1 MRRVHTIVWGVL
13 LAFGAFVI
21 HESLDHNYYGSDFGP
36 GPGFFSF
43 WLGILLMVLSLVQIV
58 MTYRR
63 PGEPLPDGFIPNR
76 EGVKRMLSIMGA
88 LVASLLV
95 MKTLGFS
102 LTMMVF
108 CVFLLR
114 MLGPSILVADP
125 DPRRLASFGTVYLFG
140 LLQVTL
146 PKGILGHLCKGGE
159 RVEAFQHLMTGFV
172 TAMSPMNLL
181 FATIGCILGT
191 LIGVLPGLG
200 PAAGTALLIPIT
212 FKLDPTSAIIMLAAI
227 YYGAMYGGTITS
239 VLINV
244 PGEAASVVTCL
255 DGYEMAKQG
264 RAGAALGVA
273 AIGSFIGGT
282 VATFGLVLVA
292 LPLARFALKFGPPEY
307 FSLLLVGLSLVMG
320 LAGKSLAKALVMGI
334 IGLIFSFV
342 GVDPVEGAPRF
353 TFGIAPLMDGIRFV
367 PVVMGFFGIGEI
379 LINAEK
385 SLTGVMAGGGKVSSF
400 FPRRERMVDL
410 VYVDSPR
417 DGAGILSGFDSGDEL
432 GRCLLHVLRH
442 REEDLSH
449 PEKFGTGVI
458 EGVAAPETA
467 NNAYANAAL
476 IPLFTLGL
484 PGSPTIAILMGALI
498 MNGLTPGPLL
508 FSQHAGFVWAVI
520 ASLYI
525 GNRHPADPESAAR
538 RLVGEAA

>member
-1 MRRVHTIVWGVL
+1 M
-13 LAFGAFVI
+13 
-21 HESLDHNYYGSDFGP
+21 ESL
-36 GPGFFSF
+36 
-43 WLGILLMVLSLVQIV
+43 
-58 MTYRR
+58 
-63 PGEPLPDGFIPNR
+63 
-76 EGVKRMLSIMGA
+76 
-88 LVASLLV
+88 
-95 MKTLGFS
+95 
-102 LTMMVF
+102 
-108 CVFLLR
+108 
-114 MLGPSILVADP
+114 
-125 DPRRLASFGTVYLFG
+125 
-140 LLQVTL
+140 
-146 PKGILGHLCKGGE
+146 
-159 RVEAFQHLMTGFV
+159 QHLMMGFSV
-172 TAMSPMNLL
+172 ALSLQNLL

-200 PAAGTALLIPIT
+200 PAAGTAILIPIT
-212 FKLDPTSAIIMLAAI
+212 FKLNPTPAIIMLAAI

-264 RAGAALGVA
+264 RAGPALGIA

-307 FSLLLVGLSLVMG
+307 FSLLCVGLSLVMG
-320 LAGKSLAKALVMGI
+320 LAGKSLIRALVMGI
-334 IGLIFSFV
+334 LGLLLSMV

-353 TFGIAPLMDGIRFV
+353 TFGITPLLDGIGFV

-379 LINAEK
+379 LLNAEK
-385 SLTGVMAGGGKVSSF
+385 AFMGVTTGGGKVTSF
-400 FPRRERMVDL
+400 FPRRDEWPICIT
-410 VYVDSPR
+410 S
-417 DGAGILSGFDSGDEL
+417 ILRGTGLGFFL
-432 GRCLLHVLRH
+432 GLIPGTNSAVASFMSYIIEKRV
-442 REEDLSH
+442 SKH

-498 MNGLTPGPLL
+498 MNGLMPGPLL
-508 FSQHAGFVWAVI
+508 FKMHATFVWAVI

-525 GNRHPADPESAAR
+525 GNVILLILNLP
-538 RLVGEAA
+538 LVGWWAKLLKIPYQTLLVFILLFCIVGAYSLNNSIFDIGVMIVCGVLGYIFKKLDFPLAPAILTLILGPMMERSLRQSLSISQGDYSIFFTRPISLFFLIITAVILLTSACQALPSVVREESKEAEV